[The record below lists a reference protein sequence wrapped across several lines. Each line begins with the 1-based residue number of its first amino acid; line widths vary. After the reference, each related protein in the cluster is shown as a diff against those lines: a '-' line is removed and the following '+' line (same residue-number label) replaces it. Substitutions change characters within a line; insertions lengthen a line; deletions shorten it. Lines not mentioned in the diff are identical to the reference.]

1 VTTPAAGDG
10 AGNGASGRPAVLAID
25 GGNSKTDLAL
35 VAADGSLLAV
45 TGGGGTK
52 GAGDLPGSLQLVRD
66 LTERAQ
72 AQAGLAG
79 RPAAAHMSACMANAD
94 LPDEEEALTAA
105 LAAQGW
111 TRSTQVFNDTFA
123 VLRAGLAGGGWG
135 VGVTCGAGINCV
147 GLAPD
152 GRTTRFLSMGPI
164 SGDWGGG
171 IDLAGEALWW
181 AVRDEDGRGPRT
193 ALREAVAAHFGVPTV
208 RDVTIAL
215 HHHEISRGDIRK
227 LAPVV
232 FVVAGTGDKI
242 ARQIVT
248 KQADEV
254 ATMAL
259 TAMRRLG
266 LTSLPTPV
274 ALGGGV
280 LAARDPLLIAGIEK
294 ALAAEAPAATIHI
307 VDVPPVVGAALLGL
321 DHIGAAPAAEQ
332 RLRAAYAGPQP
343 AMPDHSRYLPAAR
356 PRASQRAARESPEK
370 GCRS

>member
-1 VTTPAAGDG
+1 MGNGPVTTP
-10 AGNGASGRPAVLAID
+10 AGNGASGLPAVLAID
-25 GGNSKTDLAL
+25 GGNSKTALAL

-45 TGGGGTK
+45 AGGDGTK
-52 GAGDLPGSLQLVRD
+52 GVGDLPGSLRLVGG

-72 AQAGLAG
+72 AQAGLTG

-105 LAAQGW
+105 LAAEGW
-111 TRSTQVFNDTFA
+111 TRSTKVFNDTFA
-123 VLRAGLAGGGWG
+123 VLRAGLTGGGWG

-152 GRTTRFLSMGPI
+152 GRTTRFLSLGPI

-171 IDLAGEALWW
+171 YELGGQALWW

-208 RDVTIAL
+208 RDVTIAIHRGEL
-215 HHHEISRGDIRK
+215 RRGDIRK
-227 LAPVV
+227 LTPVLFQV
-232 FVVAGTGDKI
+232 AEKGDEVARAVVS
-242 ARQIVT
+242 

-259 TAMRRLG
+259 TAMRRLDLTG
-266 LTSLPTPV
+266 LATPV

-280 LAARDPLLIAGIEK
+280 LAARDPLLIAGIETR
-294 ALAAEAPAATIHI
+294 LAGEAPAAAIHI

-321 DHIGAAPAAEQ
+321 DHIGAEPAAEQ

-343 AMPDHSRYLPAAR
+343 VPASGAAPGQPAR
-356 PRASQRAARESPEK
+356 GA
-370 GCRS
+370 

>member
-1 VTTPAAGDG
+1 MTTSAAANG
-10 AGNGASGRPAVLAID
+10 AGGLPAVLAID

-35 VAADGSLLAV
+35 IAADGSLLAAL
-45 TGGGGTK
+45 GGGGTR
-52 GAGDLPGSLQLVRD
+52 GVGDMPGSLRLVGG

-79 RPAAAHMSACMANAD
+79 RPAAVHMSACMANAD

-105 LAAQGW
+105 LAAEGW
-111 TRSTQVFNDTFA
+111 SGSTAVFNDTFA

-152 GRTTRFLSMGPI
+152 GRTTRFLSLGMI

-171 IDLAGEALWW
+171 YDLAGEALWW

-193 ALREAVAAHFGVPTV
+193 ALREAVAAHFGTATV
-208 RDVTIAL
+208 RDITIAL
-215 HHHEISRGDIRK
+215 HRDELSRADVRK

-232 FVVAGTGDKI
+232 FEVAAGTGDEI
-242 ARQIVT
+242 ARQIVRRL
-248 KQADEV
+248 ADEV

-259 TAMRRLG
+259 TAMRRLD
-266 LTSLPTPV
+266 LASLATPV
-274 ALGGGV
+274 ALGGSV
-280 LAARDPLLIAGIEK
+280 LAARHPLLTAGIKER
-294 ALAAEAPAATIHI
+294 LAAEAPAATMHI

-321 DHIGAAPAAEQ
+321 DHIGAEPGAEQ
-332 RLRAAYAGPQP
+332 RLRAAYAGKLPVPASGAAPGQP
-343 AMPDHSRYLPAAR
+343 ARGA
-356 PRASQRAARESPEK
+356 
-370 GCRS
+370 

>member
-1 VTTPAAGDG
+1 MTTPAAGSG
-10 AGNGASGRPAVLAID
+10 AGGLPAVLAID

-45 TGGGGTK
+45 AAGGGTR
-52 GAGDLPGSLQLVRD
+52 GVGDMAGSLRLVSD

-105 LAAQGW
+105 LAAAGW
-111 TRSTQVFNDTFA
+111 TRSTAVFNDTFA
-123 VLRAGLAGGGWG
+123 VLRAGLPGGGWG

-152 GRTTRFLSMGPI
+152 GRTTRFLSLGPI

-171 IDLAGEALWW
+171 YDLGGEALWR

-193 ALREAVAAHFGVPTV
+193 GLREAVAAHFGVPTV
-208 RDVTIAL
+208 RDVTIAIHRGEL
-215 HHHEISRGDIRK
+215 SRGDIRK

-232 FVVAGTGDKI
+232 FATAGAGDEV
-242 ARQIVT
+242 ARQIVS
-248 KQADEV
+248 KQAGEV
-254 ATMAL
+254 AIMAL

-266 LTSLPTPV
+266 LTSLATPV

-280 LAARDPLLIAGIEK
+280 LAARDPLLIAGIQ
-294 ALAAEAPAATIHI
+294 ARLAAQAPAATMHI

-321 DHIGAAPAAEQ
+321 DHIGAEPAAEQ
-332 RLRAAYAGPQP
+332 RLRAAYAGSQPVPASGEAPGQP
-343 AMPDHSRYLPAAR
+343 ARGA
-356 PRASQRAARESPEK
+356 
-370 GCRS
+370 